1 MNNPFFKGTAEDLR
15 KAREARIADR
25 TDAYIGTYFCDSESD
40 MDELAK
46 IRALN
51 KKLNHG
57 LKSKGVRQVLKA
69 HGRGKN
75 RFERSK
81 EYYRAKYPGITDK
94 TIRYMCAQSLPISC
108 AEYVDVYLYQ
118 YDLG

>member
-1 MNNPFFKGTAEDLR
+1 MNNPFAKGTAEDLR

-25 TDAYIGTYFCDSESD
+25 TDAYIGTYFCDSQSD

-46 IRALN
+46 TRALN
-51 KKLNHG
+51 KRLNQS
-57 LKSKGVRQVLKA
+57 LKSKGARQVLKA

-94 TIRYMCAQSLPISC
+94 KIRWMCAQCLPISC
-108 AEYVDVYLYQ
+108 AEYVDVYVYQ
-118 YDLG
+118 YKI

>member
-1 MNNPFFKGTAEDLR
+1 MNNPFYKGTAKDLR

-25 TDAYIGTYFCDSESD
+25 TDAYIGTYFRDSQSD

-46 IRALN
+46 IRVLN
-51 KKLNHG
+51 KKLNQS

-94 TIRYMCAQSLPISC
+94 KIRWMCAQCLPISC
-108 AEYVDVYLYQ
+108 AKYVDVYLYQ
-118 YDLG
+118 YQI

>member
-1 MNNPFFKGTAEDLR
+1 MNNPFFKG
-15 KAREARIADR
+15 IANR
-25 TDAYIGTYFCDSESD
+25 TDAYVGTYLRDSQSD
-40 MDELAK
+40 MDELAEM
-46 IRALN
+46 RALN
-51 KKLNHG
+51 KKLNQS
-57 LKSKGVRQVLKA
+57 LKSKGARQVLKA

-94 TIRYMCAQSLPISC
+94 KIKWMCAQCLPISC

-118 YDLG
+118 YQI